1 MAVETTSATQAASHR
16 DVFLSDRADF
26 QTRAEIE
33 FETLEDEAG
42 AEYPLYMMRAGDT
55 VTMRNLPP
63 VLSEAIDNIRTF
75 LVGET
80 EVTVEPGRALV
91 LNLRPESP
99 VPTLVTLVARRTAGL

>member
-1 MAVETTSATQAASHR
+1 VTQAAVHR
-16 DVFLSDRADF
+16 DVFLTDRANF

-63 VLSEAIDNIRTF
+63 VLSEAIDNIITF
-75 LVGET
+75 LIGET
-80 EVTVEPGRALV
+80 EIQHIQGQPLSISMK
-91 LNLRPESP
+91 PETP
-99 VPTLVTLVARRTAGL
+99 VPTLVTLVARREAGLR